1 MGPLTDRAT
10 AQGLH
15 EGLGASRQLGLAGVR
30 LPASRRCGYVRLQLA
45 VARVFVF
52 LQAPHPA
59 AFSPAI
65 QLLASAAAAPAHRPT
80 PTSAGSC
87 GIAQPPPPPS
97 EAPKPD
103 PEERPGEN
111 GQTSLGVL
119 QAGGGEGCEGGGG
132 RVSWEE
138 QRPPVFRE
146 ENKAI
151 MCDQPLC
158 IKEDRFVLLMCCFH
172 RSRA

>member
-15 EGLGASRQLGLAGVR
+15 KGLGASRQLGLAGVR

-87 GIAQPPPPPS
+87 GIAQPPPPS

-119 QAGGGEGCEGGGG
+119 QAGGGRGSREVGGGCPG
-132 RVSWEE
+132 RNSALPCSERRIK
-138 QRPPVFRE
+138 Q
-146 ENKAI
+146 
-151 MCDQPLC
+151 LC
-158 IKEDRFVLLMCCFH
+158 VTSHFALKKTDLSF
-172 RSRA
+172 